1 MYIVMN
7 RFKIKCGSEDTFI
20 EIWRNRDSHLKDM
33 NGFNRFYL
41 LRGKSEEEY
50 TLFSSYTEW
59 ESKADFDAWVNSE
72 YFQHT
77 HRNTNNRSNNKD
89 IYFEP
94 AKLECFETIL

>member
-33 NGFNRFYL
+33 KGFNRFYL

-50 TLFSSYTEW
+50 RLF
-59 ESKADFDAWVNSE
+59 
-72 YFQHT
+72 
-77 HRNTNNRSNNKD
+77 
-89 IYFEP
+89 
-94 AKLECFETIL
+94 